1 MKKKEMLF
9 ILAFFISMTSYA
21 QETNNNENFTD
32 VDYDFGTAREIT
44 IYGERP
50 KEFDSKSID
59 AHVLNQ
65 INGSFSARKQFLE
78 TDFIE
83 GAGFRRNANVRY
95 RETNASE
102 KALSVLS
109 GVVSLAFLGLIPIQ
123 PFFGIEY
130 DKLPKGEFYKFEQ
143 VFVKSNFKNVTPEVL
158 TVMELE
164 YMLQIEF
171 CNGLIIKNSSYTNIS
186 YYTDENISKFERL
199 ILGLPDS
206 PESIYQAKNRYLN
219 ELKKIKVAFER
230 YKNPSEKYLRVV
242 ENIGDSL
249 K

>member
-1 MKKKEMLF
+1 MRIKE
-9 ILAFFISMTSYA
+9 ILYILIFFISITSYA
-21 QETNNNENFTD
+21 QETNDNENFDD
-32 VDYDFGTAREIT
+32 VDYDFGTAKEIT
-44 IYGERP
+44 IYGKRP

-59 AHVLNQ
+59 AYVLNQ
-65 INGSFSARKQFLE
+65 INGSLSARKQFLE

-95 RETNASE
+95 RETNTSE
-102 KALSVLS
+102 KALSLLS
-109 GVVSLAFLGLIPIQ
+109 GVVSLAFLGLIPIK

-130 DKLPKGEFYKFEQ
+130 DKLPNGKFYNFEQ

-164 YMLQIEF
+164 YILQIEF
-171 CNGLIIKNSSYTNIS
+171 CNGIIIQNSKYSNIN
-186 YYTDENISKFERL
+186 YYTDENINKFERL
-199 ILGLPDS
+199 ILELPDS

-219 ELKKIKVAFER
+219 ELKKIKAAFER
-230 YKNPSEKYLRVV
+230 YKNPSEKYLRTV
-242 ENIGDSL
+242 ENL